1 MINFRNIFNPN
12 YNYIGLLIII
22 IIIILIILNNKNL
35 KISFNQIGTISLC
48 SSLFT
53 LIVSILIK
61 FILNNLIPYQYKL
74 FIQVISENVFKY
86 SIVLSI
92 IGIVLG
98 ILLITISKILFN
110 NKQISHT

>member
-1 MINFRNIFNPN
+1 MINFRNIFNPT

-22 IIIILIILNNKNL
+22 IIIILIIINNKNL
-35 KISFNQIGTISLC
+35 RISFKQIGTISLY

-74 FIQVISENVFKY
+74 FVQVISENVFKY
-86 SIVLSI
+86 SIILST
-92 IGIVLG
+92 IGIILG
-98 ILLITISKILFN
+98 IILTIISKTLFN
-110 NKQISHT
+110 NKKKYSN